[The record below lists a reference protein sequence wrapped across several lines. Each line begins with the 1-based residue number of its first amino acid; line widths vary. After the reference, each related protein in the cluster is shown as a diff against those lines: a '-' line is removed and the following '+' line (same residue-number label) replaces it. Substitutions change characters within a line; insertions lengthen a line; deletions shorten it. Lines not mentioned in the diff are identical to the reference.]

1 MFDNIFSTC
10 LEIIDKLEED
20 HQIDPPFD
28 FEIVTVPDIQ
38 KMTRKDKD

>member
-28 FEIVTVPDIQ
+28 FEIVKIPEVQI
-38 KMTRKDKD
+38 MKDSD